1 MDRNQVDLI
10 KSIQKVG
17 FAVVELQ
24 LYLDTHPCDA
34 NALSTYNCYVRQQ
47 QNLIAAYERM
57 YGPLRS
63 NTSQSCYPWQWIN
76 EPWPWEMI
84 Y

>member
-1 MDRNQVDLI
+1 MYEDKVNLI
-10 KSIQKVG
+10 KSIQLVG
-17 FAVVELQ
+17 FAVVEMQ
-24 LYLDTHPCDA
+24 LYLDMNPCDV
-34 NALSTYNCYVRQQ
+34 NALSAYNSYVARQ
-47 QNLIAAYERM
+47 QNLITTYENM

-76 EPWPWEMI
+76 DPWPWEMV